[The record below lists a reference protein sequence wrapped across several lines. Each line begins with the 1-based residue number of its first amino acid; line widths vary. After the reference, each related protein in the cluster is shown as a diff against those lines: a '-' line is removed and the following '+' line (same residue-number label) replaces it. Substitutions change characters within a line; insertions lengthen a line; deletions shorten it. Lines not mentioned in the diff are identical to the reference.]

1 MRKKKIVGEERRVK
15 KKKRVRMKMKREEE
29 M

>member
-1 MRKKKIVGEERRVK
+1 MRKKKIVGEERMMK
-15 KKKRVRMKMKREEE
+15 KKKRVRMKMKREGE